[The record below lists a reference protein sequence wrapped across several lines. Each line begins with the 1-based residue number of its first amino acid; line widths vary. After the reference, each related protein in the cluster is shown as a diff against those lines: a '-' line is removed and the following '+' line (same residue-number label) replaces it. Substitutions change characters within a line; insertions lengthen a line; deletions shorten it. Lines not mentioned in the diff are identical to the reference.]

1 MEKLLGQAAIDALF
15 ASARAGEEPALQ
27 PEPEVEAYNFSRAGQ
42 ISADQLR
49 AIATVNDL
57 FARNLMNTVGAWLRA
72 EFHVTLVSGEQMAF
86 GEFVDRIPEKTYVS
100 SLRLEPLGAPGLL
113 EIDVELA
120 APMVDLLLG
129 GNGRAEPDRALTDIE
144 DMIMISAVQMM
155 IKELNAAWQPVGLLF
170 AFEKRESS
178 AQVARMMASG
188 EKTLCVCFEVKMPE
202 ARGSIN
208 LCLPSVV
215 LNTILRKLIA
225 VQARRTQRTAE
236 MTARLR
242 EQVGEATVGA
252 VLQFPPV
259 RLAARELAALAPGQV
274 LRLPLPRH
282 AAAELRVGGLA
293 LSRARAVRM
302 GEHRGARLE
311 PRAESELRSAAA
323 KTRCRLKPLPQR
335 SRFRRLR
342 RRRLRCR
349 PRRRRLA
356 SGCCTT
362 LSWRQRCSSAR
373 ARCSCATS

>member
-15 ASARAGEEPALQ
+15 ASARAGEEPALK

-72 EFHVTLVSGEQMAF
+72 EFQVALVSGEQMAF
-86 GEFVDRIPEKTYVS
+86 GEFVDRIPEKTYVT

-113 EIDVELA
+113 EIDLELA
-120 APMVDLLLG
+120 GPMVDLLLG
-129 GNGRAEPDRALTDIE
+129 GSGRSDPDRPLTDIE
-144 DMIMISAVQMM
+144 DTIMVSAVQMM
-155 IKELNAAWQPVGLLF
+155 VRELNVAWQPVGLLF
-170 AFEKRESS
+170 TFEKRESS
-178 AQVARMMASG
+178 AQVSRLMASG

-225 VQARRTQRTAE
+225 VQSRRRQRTPE
-236 MTARLR
+236 MAARLR
-242 EQVGEATVGA
+242 EQLGESTVGA

-274 LRLPLPRH
+274 LRLPLARH

-311 PRAESELRSAAA
+311 ARAE
-323 KTRCRLKPLPQR
+323 TD
-335 SRFRRLR
+335 RRDAV
-342 RRRLRCR
+342 
-349 PRRRRLA
+349 P
-356 SGCCTT
+356 T
-362 LSWRQRCSSAR
+362 LNA
-373 ARCSCATS
+373 